1 MLQKYKINDKIKLF
15 ILTFLLICVN
25 LNHLTLFFC
34 VFFYFFTNF
43 AHQNSK
49 TMKKI
54 LIIWTLI
61 MGICL
66 KAGAVL
72 KEKNLDSTLVILRAE
87 LTKHY
92 QELNEQRDE
101 QQKQSQE
108 VFRNLTQT
116 MRQSN
121 QNALMLYSQQQEYLF
136 DLTYA
141 CHQATEQYQRF
152 QRQQLPFRE
161 FISKTSGEIARYD
174 SLINSL
180 QAMPTNIMG
189 PQAKTDRSVCMTL
202 ATVIKRTLEDD
213 SKQMEDYIRYYNQT
227 EQRLKHMNDYA
238 QKRYYDIQTSIFVNG
253 GDTYWNILRNIKEKW
268 QNMKEV
274 VTHKYTNDE
283 STRHS
288 DWNMYWILG
297 LFIAIGFYAL
307 VAIGINLLIF
317 RFMPKRFH
325 NQEFL
330 KKRSSIMWATTTI
343 TLAVLM
349 GLIQHN
355 SQQNFVIMASGLL
368 VEYLWLL
375 AVILISLLLRV
386 KGSQI
391 RSAFKI
397 YAPLL
402 LIGFVVITFRII
414 LIPSELVSLIFPPIL
429 VVCLLWQWLGIRRY
443 NKNIPRSDM
452 FYTYVSMLVFIAS
465 AICSWAG
472 YTLLAVQLLIWWI
485 MQLTCI
491 LTITCISDYLKMYEG
506 KHNFS
511 KRPVTQTWLYTLIH
525 QVVLPVLIVCSVM
538 ISIYWAADVFNLS
551 DMCWDIFN
559 YKFINQKNLQV
570 SIVKL
575 AIVISTWFLFSWFSK
590 TVLSL
595 MRMHFESKDATSA
608 ESRMVMGK
616 NVIQLIIWGI
626 WLLMTLAY
634 LHISVEWLLA
644 ISGGLSTG
652 IGFASK
658 DIIENIYYG
667 ASLMAGRIKAGDWI
681 EIDGTMGKV
690 KSISY
695 TSTII
700 ESLYGEVITF
710 QNAQLFAKNY
720 KNLTRNHGYVLAVV
734 PFGVAYG
741 SNLKQVTTL
750 VEEAVNNL
758 HHQWMDPKKT
768 VKSVVSEMAD
778 SSINFKLFIWAIAPK
793 KSYVVSDV
801 LKCVYD
807 TLNAH
812 GIQIP
817 FPQRDI
823 HVINEK

>member
-1 MLQKYKINDKIKLF
+1 
-15 ILTFLLICVN
+15 
-25 LNHLTLFFC
+25 
-34 VFFYFFTNF
+34 
-43 AHQNSK
+43 
-49 TMKKI
+49 MKKT
-54 LIIWTLI
+54 LIILALI
-61 MGICL
+61 MGMVSE
-66 KAGAVL
+66 AGAVL

-92 QELNEQRDE
+92 QELNDQRTEQRR
-101 QQKQSQE
+101 QSQE
-108 VFRNLTQT
+108 VFTNLRET
-116 MRQSN
+116 MKQSN
-121 QNALMLYSQQQEYLF
+121 QNALMLYSQKQEYLF

-161 FISKTSGEIARYD
+161 FISNTSGEIARYD

-189 PQAKTDRSVCMTL
+189 ERAKTDRSVCLTL
-202 ATVIKRTLEDD
+202 ATVIKRTMEED
-213 SKQMEDYIRYYNQT
+213 SQQMEDYIRYYNMT

-253 GDTYWNILRNIKEKW
+253 GDTYLEILRNIKEKW
-268 QNMKEV
+268 QDMKEI
-274 VTHKYTNDE
+274 VTRKYTTDE
-283 STRHS
+283 TTKHS
-288 DWNMYWILG
+288 DWNMYWIFG
-297 LFIAIGFYAL
+297 LFVAIGFYAL
-307 VAIGINLLIF
+307 IAIGINLLVF
-317 RFMPKRFH
+317 KFMPKRFH
-325 NQEFL
+325 TLEFL

-343 TLAVLM
+343 TLAILM
-349 GLIQHN
+349 GLIQYN
-355 SQQNFVIMASGLL
+355 SHQNFVIMASGLL

-386 KGSQI
+386 NASQI
-391 RSAFKI
+391 KNAFKI

-402 LIGFVVITFRII
+402 LIGFVVISFRII
-414 LIPSELVSLIFPPIL
+414 LIPSELVSLIFPPVLIA
-429 VVCLLWQWLGIRRY
+429 CLLWQWWGIRRY

-452 FYTYVSMLVFIAS
+452 FYTYVSMMVFIAS
-465 AICSWAG
+465 AVCSWAG

-491 LTITCISDYLKMYEG
+491 LTITCISDYLKMYEE
-506 KHNFS
+506 KHHFS
-511 KRPVTQTWLYTLIH
+511 QRPITQTWLYTFTH
-525 QVVLPVLIVCSVM
+525 KVVLPVLIVCSVM

-551 DMCWDIFN
+551 DMCWGIFN
-559 YKFINQKNLQV
+559 HKFINQENLQV
-570 SIVKL
+570 SVVKL
-575 AIVISTWFLFSWFSK
+575 AVVISTWFLFSWLSK
-590 TVLSL
+590 TILSL
-595 MRMHFESKDATSA
+595 MRLHFETKDPTTA
-608 ESRMVMGK
+608 ESRSVMGK
-616 NVIQLIIWGI
+616 NVIQLIIWGV

-690 KSISY
+690 RSISY
-695 TSTII
+695 TSTMI

-710 QNAQLFAKNY
+710 QNAQLIKNNY
-720 KNLTRNHGYVLAVV
+720 KNLTRNHGYVLAVI

-741 SNLKQVTTL
+741 SNLKQVTSL
-750 VEEAVNNL
+750 VEEAVNKL
-758 HHQWMDPKKT
+758 HHQWMDSKKP
-768 VKSVVSEMAD
+768 VKSVVSEMGD
-778 SSINFKLFIWAIAPK
+778 SSINFKLFVWAEAPK
-793 KSYVVSDV
+793 KSYVISDV

-807 TLNAH
+807 TLNKN

-823 HVINEK
+823 HIINE

>member
-1 MLQKYKINDKIKLF
+1 
-15 ILTFLLICVN
+15 
-25 LNHLTLFFC
+25 
-34 VFFYFFTNF
+34 
-43 AHQNSK
+43 
-49 TMKKI
+49 
-54 LIIWTLI
+54 
-61 MGICL
+61 MGMANE
-66 KAGAVL
+66 AGAVL

-87 LTKHY
+87 LVKHY
-92 QELNEQRDE
+92 QELSSQRDE
-101 QQKQSQE
+101 QREQNQE
-108 VFRNLTQT
+108 VFRNLTRT
-116 MRQSN
+116 MKQSN
-121 QNALMLYSQQQEYLF
+121 QNALMLYSQKEEYLF

-152 QRQQLPFRE
+152 QHQQLPFRVYINNIGE
-161 FISKTSGEIARYD
+161 EIARYD

-189 PQAKTDRSVCMTL
+189 TQAQKDRSVCLTL
-202 ATVIKRTLEDD
+202 ATVIKRTLEED
-213 SKQMEDYIRYYNQT
+213 SQQMQDYIRYYNNT

-253 GDTYWNILRNIKEKW
+253 GDTYLDILRNLKEKW
-268 QNMKEV
+268 QNMKEIMAR
-274 VTHKYTNDE
+274 KYTTDE
-283 STRHS
+283 TTKHS
-288 DWNMYWILG
+288 DWNMFWILG
-297 LFIAIGFYAL
+297 LFVAIAFYAIL
-307 VAIGINLLIF
+307 SIGLNLLIF

-325 NQEFL
+325 TTEFL
-330 KKRSSIMWATTTI
+330 KKRRSIMWATTTI
-343 TLAVLM
+343 TLAIVM
-349 GLIQHN
+349 GLIQYN
-355 SQQNFVIMASGLL
+355 SHQNFVIMASGLL

-386 KGSQI
+386 SGSQI

-414 LIPSELVSLIFPPIL
+414 LIPSELVSLAFPPIL
-429 VVCLLWQWLGIRRY
+429 IACLLWQWFCIRRH
-443 NKNIPRSDM
+443 NKNVPRSDM
-452 FYTYVSMLVFIAS
+452 FYTYVSMMVFIAS
-465 AICSWAG
+465 AGCSWAG

-491 LTITCISDYLKMYEG
+491 LTITCISDYLKMYEE
-506 KHNFS
+506 KHEFS
-511 KRPVTQTWLYTLIH
+511 KKSVTQTWLYTLTH

-538 ISIYWAADVFNLS
+538 ISIYWAAEVFNLS

-559 YKFINQKNLQV
+559 YKFINQENLQV
-570 SIVKL
+570 SVVKL
-575 AIVISTWFLFSWFSK
+575 AVVISTWFLFRWISR

-595 MRMHFESKDATSA
+595 MRLHFETKDPTTA
-608 ESRMVMGK
+608 ESRAVMGK

-626 WLLMTLAY
+626 WLLTALAY
-634 LHISVEWLLA
+634 LNISVEWLLA

-667 ASLMAGRIKAGDWI
+667 ASLMAGRIKVGDWI

-690 KSISY
+690 TSISY

-700 ESLYGEVITF
+700 ESLYGEIITF
-710 QNAQLFAKNY
+710 QNSQLFTKNY

-734 PFGVAYG
+734 PFGVSYG

-750 VEEAVNNL
+750 VEDAVNNL
-758 HHQWMDPKKT
+758 HHKWMDPDKK

-778 SSINFKLFIWAIAPK
+778 SSINFKLFVWADAPK

-807 TLNAH
+807 TLNDH

-817 FPQRDI
+817 FPQRDVHI
-823 HVINEK
+823 ISEE

>member
-1 MLQKYKINDKIKLF
+1 
-15 ILTFLLICVN
+15 
-25 LNHLTLFFC
+25 
-34 VFFYFFTNF
+34 
-43 AHQNSK
+43 
-49 TMKKI
+49 
-54 LIIWTLI
+54 
-61 MGICL
+61 MGMANE
-66 KAGAVL
+66 AGAVL

-87 LTKHY
+87 LVKHY
-92 QELNEQRDE
+92 QELSSQRDE
-101 QQKQSQE
+101 QREQNQE
-108 VFRNLTQT
+108 VFRNLTRT
-116 MRQSN
+116 MKQSN
-121 QNALMLYSQQQEYLF
+121 QNALMLYSQKEEYLF

-152 QRQQLPFRE
+152 QHQQLPFRVYINNIGE
-161 FISKTSGEIARYD
+161 EIARYD

-189 PQAKTDRSVCMTL
+189 TQAQKDRSVCLTL
-202 ATVIKRTLEDD
+202 ATVIKRTLEED
-213 SKQMEDYIRYYNQT
+213 SQQMQDYIRYYNNT

-253 GDTYWNILRNIKEKW
+253 GDTYLDILRNLKEKW
-268 QNMKEV
+268 QNMKEIMAR
-274 VTHKYTNDE
+274 KYTTDE
-283 STRHS
+283 TTKHS
-288 DWNMYWILG
+288 DWNMFWIFG
-297 LFIAIGFYAL
+297 LF
-307 VAIGINLLIF
+307 VAIAFYTILSIGLNLLIF

-325 NQEFL
+325 TTEFL
-330 KKRSSIMWATTTI
+330 KKRRSIMWATTTI
-343 TLAVLM
+343 TLAIVM
-349 GLIQHN
+349 GLIQYN
-355 SQQNFVIMASGLL
+355 SHQNFVIMASGLL

-386 KGSQI
+386 SGSQI

-414 LIPSELVSLIFPPIL
+414 LIPSELVSLAFPPIL
-429 VVCLLWQWLGIRRY
+429 IACLLWQWFCIRRH
-443 NKNIPRSDM
+443 NKNVPRSDM
-452 FYTYVSMLVFIAS
+452 FYTYVSMMVFIAS
-465 AICSWAG
+465 AGCSWAG

-491 LTITCISDYLKMYEG
+491 LTITCISDYLKMYEE
-506 KHNFS
+506 KHEFS
-511 KRPVTQTWLYTLIH
+511 KKSVTQTWLYTLTH

-538 ISIYWAADVFNLS
+538 ISIYWAAEVFNLS

-559 YKFINQKNLQV
+559 YKFINQENLQV
-570 SIVKL
+570 SVVKL
-575 AIVISTWFLFSWFSK
+575 AVVISTWFLFRWISR

-595 MRMHFESKDATSA
+595 MRLHFETKDPTTA
-608 ESRMVMGK
+608 ESRAVMGK

-626 WLLMTLAY
+626 WLLTALAY
-634 LHISVEWLLA
+634 LNISVEWLLA

-667 ASLMAGRIKAGDWI
+667 ASLMAGRIKVGDWI

-690 KSISY
+690 TSINY

-700 ESLYGEVITF
+700 ESLYGEIITF
-710 QNAQLFAKNY
+710 QNSQLFTKNY

-734 PFGVAYG
+734 PFGVSYG

-750 VEEAVNNL
+750 VEDAVNNL
-758 HHQWMDPKKT
+758 HHKWMDPDKK

-778 SSINFKLFIWAIAPK
+778 SSINFKLFVWADAPK

-807 TLNAH
+807 TLNDH

-817 FPQRDI
+817 FPQRDVHI
-823 HVINEK
+823 ISEE

>member
-1 MLQKYKINDKIKLF
+1 
-15 ILTFLLICVN
+15 
-25 LNHLTLFFC
+25 
-34 VFFYFFTNF
+34 
-43 AHQNSK
+43 
-49 TMKKI
+49 MKK
-54 LIIWTLI
+54 LIIILALI
-61 MGICL
+61 MGMISE
-66 KAGAVL
+66 AGAVL

-87 LTKHY
+87 LVKHY
-92 QELNEQRDE
+92 QELSDQRTEQRR
-101 QQKQSQE
+101 QSQE
-108 VFRNLTQT
+108 VFRNLRET
-116 MRQSN
+116 MKQSN

-161 FISKTSGEIARYD
+161 FISNTSGEIARYD

-189 PQAKTDRSVCMTL
+189 EQARTDRSVCLTL
-202 ATVIKRTLEDD
+202 ATVIKRTMEED
-213 SKQMEDYIRYYNQT
+213 SQQMEDYIKYYNMT

-253 GDTYWNILRNIKEKW
+253 GDTYLEILRNIKEKW
-268 QNMKEV
+268 QDMKEV
-274 VTHKYTNDE
+274 VTKKYTTDE
-283 STRHS
+283 ATKHS
-288 DWNMYWILG
+288 DWNLYWIFG
-297 LFIAIGFYAL
+297 LFVAIAFYAL
-307 VAIGINLLIF
+307 VAIGLNLLVF
-317 RFMPKRFH
+317 KFMPKRFH
-325 NQEFL
+325 TVEFL

-343 TLAVLM
+343 TLAILM
-349 GLIQHN
+349 GLIQYN
-355 SQQNFVIMASGLL
+355 SHQNFVIMASGLL

-386 KGSQI
+386 NASQI
-391 RSAFKI
+391 KNAFKI

-402 LIGFVVITFRII
+402 LIGFVVITFRIV
-414 LIPSELVSLIFPPIL
+414 LIPSELVSLIFPPVLIA
-429 VVCLLWQWLGIRRY
+429 CLLWQWWGIRRY
-443 NKNIPRSDM
+443 NRNIPRSDM
-452 FYTYVSMLVFIAS
+452 FYTYISMAVFIAS
-465 AICSWAG
+465 ACCSWAG

-491 LTITCISDYLKMYEG
+491 LTITCISDYLKMYEE
-506 KHNFS
+506 KHQFS
-511 KRPVTQTWLYTLIH
+511 KRPITQTWLYTFTH
-525 QVVLPVLIVCSVM
+525 KVVLPALIVCSVM

-551 DMCWDIFN
+551 DMCWGIFN
-559 YKFINQKNLQV
+559 YKFIDQENLKV

-575 AIVISTWFLFSWFSK
+575 AVVISSWFLFSWISK
-590 TVLSL
+590 TILSL
-595 MRMHFESKDATSA
+595 MRLHFETKDPSTA
-608 ESRMVMGK
+608 ESRSVMGK
-616 NVIQLIIWGI
+616 NVVQLIIWGI
-626 WLLMTLAY
+626 WLLSVLAY
-634 LHISVEWLLA
+634 LDISVAWLLA

-681 EIDGTMGKV
+681 EINGTMGKV
-690 KSISY
+690 TSISY

-710 QNAQLFAKNY
+710 QNAQLFKNNY

-741 SNLKQVTTL
+741 SNLKQVATI

-758 HHQWMDPKKT
+758 HHQWMDPKKP

-778 SSINFKLFIWAIAPK
+778 SSVNFKLFVWAEAPK
-793 KSYVVSDV
+793 KSYVISDV

-807 TLNAH
+807 TLKDH
-812 GIQIP
+812 DIQIP
-817 FPQRDI
+817 FPQRDVHLI
-823 HVINEK
+823 SE

>member
-1 MLQKYKINDKIKLF
+1 
-15 ILTFLLICVN
+15 
-25 LNHLTLFFC
+25 
-34 VFFYFFTNF
+34 
-43 AHQNSK
+43 
-49 TMKKI
+49 MKK
-54 LIIWTLI
+54 LIIILALI
-61 MGICL
+61 MGMTSE
-66 KAGAVL
+66 AGAVL

-87 LTKHY
+87 LVKHY
-92 QELNEQRDE
+92 QELSDQRTEQRR
-101 QQKQSQE
+101 QSQE
-108 VFRNLTQT
+108 VFRNLRET
-116 MRQSN
+116 MKQSN

-161 FISKTSGEIARYD
+161 FISNTSGEIARYD

-189 PQAKTDRSVCMTL
+189 EQARTDRSVCLTL
-202 ATVIKRTLEDD
+202 ATVIKRTMEED
-213 SKQMEDYIRYYNQT
+213 SQQMEDYIRYYNMT

-253 GDTYWNILRNIKEKW
+253 GDTYLDILRNIKEKW

-274 VTHKYTNDE
+274 VTKKYTTDE
-283 STRHS
+283 ATKHS
-288 DWNMYWILG
+288 DWNLYWIFG
-297 LFIAIGFYAL
+297 LFVAIAFYAL
-307 VAIGINLLIF
+307 VAIGLNLLVF
-317 RFMPKRFH
+317 KFMPKRFH
-325 NQEFL
+325 TVEFL

-343 TLAVLM
+343 TLAILM
-349 GLIQHN
+349 GLIQYN
-355 SQQNFVIMASGLL
+355 SHQNFVIMASGLL

-375 AVILISLLLRV
+375 AVILISLLLLRV
-386 KGSQI
+386 NASQI
-391 RSAFKI
+391 KNAFKI

-402 LIGFVVITFRII
+402 LIGFVVITFRIV
-414 LIPSELVSLIFPPIL
+414 LIPSELVSLIFPPVLIA
-429 VVCLLWQWLGIRRY
+429 CLLWQWWGIRRY
-443 NKNIPRSDM
+443 NRNIPRSDM
-452 FYTYVSMLVFIAS
+452 FYTYISMAVFIAS
-465 AICSWAG
+465 ACCSWAG

-491 LTITCISDYLKMYEG
+491 LTITCISDYLKMYEE
-506 KHNFS
+506 KHQFS
-511 KRPVTQTWLYTLIH
+511 KRPITQTWLYTFTH
-525 QVVLPVLIVCSVM
+525 KVVLPALIVCSVM

-551 DMCWDIFN
+551 DMCWGIFN
-559 YKFINQKNLQV
+559 YKFIDQENLKV

-575 AIVISTWFLFSWFSK
+575 AVVISSWFLFSWISK
-590 TVLSL
+590 TILSL
-595 MRMHFESKDATSA
+595 MRLHFETKDPSTA
-608 ESRMVMGK
+608 ESRSVMGK
-616 NVIQLIIWGI
+616 NVVQLIIWGI
-626 WLLMTLAY
+626 WLLSVLAY
-634 LHISVEWLLA
+634 LDISVAWLLA

-681 EIDGTMGKV
+681 EINGTMGKV
-690 KSISY
+690 TSISY

-710 QNAQLFAKNY
+710 QNAQLFKNNY

-741 SNLKQVTTL
+741 SNLKQVATI

-758 HHQWMDPKKT
+758 HHQWMDPKKP

-778 SSINFKLFIWAIAPK
+778 SSVNFKLFVWAEAPK
-793 KSYVVSDV
+793 KSYVISDV

-807 TLNAH
+807 TLKDH
-812 GIQIP
+812 DIQIP
-817 FPQRDI
+817 FPQRDVHLI
-823 HVINEK
+823 SEE

>member
-1 MLQKYKINDKIKLF
+1 
-15 ILTFLLICVN
+15 
-25 LNHLTLFFC
+25 
-34 VFFYFFTNF
+34 
-43 AHQNSK
+43 
-49 TMKKI
+49 MKKF
-54 LIIWTLI
+54 LIILALI
-61 MGICL
+61 MGMANE
-66 KAGAVL
+66 AGAVL
-72 KEKNLDSTLVILRAE
+72 KEKSLDSTLVILRAE
-87 LTKHY
+87 LVKHY
-92 QELNEQRDE
+92 QELSSQRDE
-101 QQKQSQE
+101 QREQNQE
-108 VFRNLTQT
+108 VFRNLTRT
-116 MRQSN
+116 MKQSN
-121 QNALMLYSQQQEYLF
+121 QNALMLYSQKEEYLF

-152 QRQQLPFRE
+152 QHQQLPFRVYINNIGE
-161 FISKTSGEIARYD
+161 EIARYD

-189 PQAKTDRSVCMTL
+189 TQAQKDRSVCLTL
-202 ATVIKRTLEDD
+202 ATVIKRTLEED
-213 SKQMEDYIRYYNQT
+213 SQQMQDYIRYYNNT

-253 GDTYWNILRNIKEKW
+253 GDTYLDILRNLKEKW
-268 QNMKEV
+268 QNMKEIMAR
-274 VTHKYTNDE
+274 KYTTDE
-283 STRHS
+283 TTKHS
-288 DWNMYWILG
+288 DWNMFWIFG
-297 LFIAIGFYAL
+297 LF
-307 VAIGINLLIF
+307 VAIAFYTILSIGLNLLIF

-325 NQEFL
+325 TTEFL
-330 KKRSSIMWATTTI
+330 KKRRSIMWATTTI
-343 TLAVLM
+343 TLAIVM
-349 GLIQHN
+349 GLIQYN
-355 SQQNFVIMASGLL
+355 SHQNFVIMASGLL

-386 KGSQI
+386 SGSQI

-414 LIPSELVSLIFPPIL
+414 LIPSELVSLAFPPIL
-429 VVCLLWQWLGIRRY
+429 IACLLWQWFCIRRH
-443 NKNIPRSDM
+443 NKNVPRSDM
-452 FYTYVSMLVFIAS
+452 FYTYVSMMVFIAS
-465 AICSWAG
+465 AGCSWAG

-491 LTITCISDYLKMYEG
+491 LTITCISDYLKMYEE
-506 KHNFS
+506 KHEFS
-511 KRPVTQTWLYTLIH
+511 KKSVTQTWLYTLTH

-538 ISIYWAADVFNLS
+538 ISIYWAAEVFNLS

-559 YKFINQKNLQV
+559 YKFINQENLQV
-570 SIVKL
+570 SVVKL
-575 AIVISTWFLFSWFSK
+575 AVVISTWFLFRWISR

-595 MRMHFESKDATSA
+595 MRLHFETKDPTTA
-608 ESRMVMGK
+608 ESRAVMGK

-626 WLLMTLAY
+626 WLLTTLAY
-634 LHISVEWLLA
+634 LNISVEWLLA

-667 ASLMAGRIKAGDWI
+667 ASLMAGRIKVGDWI

-690 KSISY
+690 TSISY

-700 ESLYGEVITF
+700 ESLYGEIITF
-710 QNAQLFAKNY
+710 QNSQLFTKNY

-734 PFGVAYG
+734 PFGVSYG

-750 VEEAVNNL
+750 VEDAVNNL
-758 HHQWMDPKKT
+758 HHKWMDPDKK

-778 SSINFKLFIWAIAPK
+778 SSINFKLFVWADAPK

-807 TLNAH
+807 TLNDH

-817 FPQRDI
+817 FPQRDVHI
-823 HVINEK
+823 ISEE

>member
-1 MLQKYKINDKIKLF
+1 
-15 ILTFLLICVN
+15 
-25 LNHLTLFFC
+25 
-34 VFFYFFTNF
+34 
-43 AHQNSK
+43 
-49 TMKKI
+49 MKKT
-54 LIIWTLI
+54 LIILALI
-61 MGICL
+61 MGMVSE
-66 KAGAVL
+66 AGAVL

-92 QELNEQRDE
+92 QELNDQRTEQRR
-101 QQKQSQE
+101 QSQE
-108 VFRNLTQT
+108 VFTNLRET
-116 MRQSN
+116 MKQSN
-121 QNALMLYSQQQEYLF
+121 QNALMLYSQKQEYLF

-161 FISKTSGEIARYD
+161 FISNTSGEIARYD

-189 PQAKTDRSVCMTL
+189 ERAKTDRSVCLTL
-202 ATVIKRTLEDD
+202 ATVIKRTMEED
-213 SKQMEDYIRYYNQT
+213 SQQMEDYIRYYNMT

-253 GDTYWNILRNIKEKW
+253 GDTYLEILRNIKEKW
-268 QNMKEV
+268 QDMKEI
-274 VTHKYTNDE
+274 VTRKYTTDE
-283 STRHS
+283 TTKHS
-288 DWNMYWILG
+288 DWNMYWIFG
-297 LFIAIGFYAL
+297 LFVAIGFYAL
-307 VAIGINLLIF
+307 IAIGINLLVF
-317 RFMPKRFH
+317 KFMPKRFH
-325 NQEFL
+325 TLEFL

-343 TLAVLM
+343 TLAILM
-349 GLIQHN
+349 GLIQYN
-355 SQQNFVIMASGLL
+355 SHQNFVIMASGLL

-386 KGSQI
+386 NASQI
-391 RSAFKI
+391 KNAFKI

-402 LIGFVVITFRII
+402 LIGFVVISFRII
-414 LIPSELVSLIFPPIL
+414 LIPSELVSLIFPPVLIA
-429 VVCLLWQWLGIRRY
+429 CLLWQWWGIRRY

-452 FYTYVSMLVFIAS
+452 FYTYVSMMVFIAS
-465 AICSWAG
+465 AVCSWAG

-491 LTITCISDYLKMYEG
+491 LTITCISDYLKMYEE
-506 KHNFS
+506 KHHFS
-511 KRPVTQTWLYTLIH
+511 QRPITQTWLYTFTH
-525 QVVLPVLIVCSVM
+525 KVVLPVLIVCSVM

-551 DMCWDIFN
+551 DMCWGIFN
-559 YKFINQKNLQV
+559 HKFINQENLQV
-570 SIVKL
+570 SVVKL
-575 AIVISTWFLFSWFSK
+575 AVVISTWFLFSWLSK
-590 TVLSL
+590 TILSL
-595 MRMHFESKDATSA
+595 MRLHFETKDPTTA
-608 ESRMVMGK
+608 ESRSVMGK
-616 NVIQLIIWGI
+616 NVIQLIIWGV

-634 LHISVEWLLA
+634 LHISVQWLLA

-690 KSISY
+690 RSISY
-695 TSTII
+695 TSTMI

-710 QNAQLFAKNY
+710 QNAQLFKNNY

-750 VEEAVNNL
+750 VEEAVNKL
-758 HHQWMDPKKT
+758 HHKWMDSKKP

-778 SSINFKLFIWAIAPK
+778 SSINFKLFVWADAPK
-793 KSYVVSDV
+793 KSYVISDV

-807 TLNAH
+807 TLNAN

-817 FPQRDI
+817 FPQRDVHLI
-823 HVINEK
+823 SE